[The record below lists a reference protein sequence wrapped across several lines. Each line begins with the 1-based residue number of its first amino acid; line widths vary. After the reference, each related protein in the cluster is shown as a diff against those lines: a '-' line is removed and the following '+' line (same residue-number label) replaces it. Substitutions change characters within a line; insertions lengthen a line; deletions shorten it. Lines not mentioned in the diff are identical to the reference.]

1 MNDIFKHP
9 EPVKAAPGKRK
20 KEMTKQQ
27 KEAPEAKKQKVEG
40 KPAKLGYEIQVAI
53 AQVMNNKGT

>member
-1 MNDIFKHP
+1 MNGILKHL

-20 KEMTKQQ
+20 KEMTKQ

-40 KPAKLGYEIQVAI
+40 KPAKLGKQIRVAL
-53 AQVMNNKGT
+53 AQVMSDKGT